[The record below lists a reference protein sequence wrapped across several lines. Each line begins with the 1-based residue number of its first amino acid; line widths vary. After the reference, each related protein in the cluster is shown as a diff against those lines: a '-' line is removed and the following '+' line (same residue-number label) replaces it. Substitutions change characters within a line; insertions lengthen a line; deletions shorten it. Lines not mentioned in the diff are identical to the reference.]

1 MKPFSKKPAAGSKPT
16 IGGDS
21 VKPTTKPENKL
32 EVGFSTGGGQI
43 TAEQTEKVG
52 IAGGVSTSTTVGGVD
67 ITAQAGGEMHASA
80 GAQVTGTYAAAT
92 AEVGASAGASVV
104 STKQVGGAT
113 LTNETAVGAQVNAS
127 GNASG
132 GWDGRNAS
140 ATAEVQGGASVS
152 ASSTNS
158 VSGGGVTYTNE
169 AHAGASAELYAGGTV
184 QAGKDGASGKAGAEV
199 GASVGVGGS
208 HGIYDK
214 NGNGIQSGAEVSV
227 GAQAGAVVEA
237 GATMNNGVVTLGG
250 TGEVALIG
258 GVEFN
263 ASVSVDTKPA
273 QKGIKNV
280 VKDATKVAL
289 KIANDKV
296 TTEAAKILAGDPVAI
311 AQNQANLERIAK
323 EQAAAAKAE
332 ADRVAAVAKAEA
344 DRVAAVAKAEAER
357 VAAEAARIAQEQA
370 AAAQREAERV
380 AAAAA
385 AEAQRVA
392 DAAKSTANT
401 VADGAKKVGS
411 TISSGAKK
419 FFSDSRLKENVV
431 KVGEVHGINV
441 YNYNYLGSAVV
452 QRGVMA
458 QELLGTDYA
467 DAVEMQ
473 DNGFYKVDYDLLP
486 ELH

>member
-1 MKPFSKKPAAGSKPT
+1 MNPFNRKPAPGGKPT
-16 IGGDS
+16 IGGGS
-21 VKPTTKPENKL
+21 VKPPTKPENKL

-52 IAGGVSTSTTVGGVD
+52 MSGGISTSTTVGGVD

-158 VSGGGVTYTNE
+158 VSGGGVTYSNE
-169 AHAGASAELYAGGTV
+169 AHVGAQAELYAGGTV

-214 NGNGIQSGAEVSV
+214 NGNGATTGAEVSV

-237 GATMNNGVVTLGG
+237 GATMDNGVVTIGG
-250 TGEVALIG
+250 TGELAVIA

-273 QKGIKNV
+273 Q
-280 VKDATKVAL
+280 
-289 KIANDKV
+289 
-296 TTEAAKILAGDPVAI
+296 EAAKKGAIAAEQLAKQQASKVQAGLNKQLKQFNTPEAKAAGDRAVAEETKR
-311 AQNQANLERIAK
+311 AAEA
-323 EQAAAAKAE
+323 AAAAKAE
-332 ADRVAAVAKAEA
+332 ADRVAAVAKQEAE
-344 DRVAAVAKAEAER
+344 RVAAVAAAEAER
-357 VAAEAARIAQEQA
+357 VAA
-370 AAAQREAERV
+370 V
-380 AAAAA
+380 AA

-431 KVGEVHGINV
+431 KVGEVAGINV
-441 YNYNYLGSAVV
+441 YSYNYLGSAVV

-467 DAVEMQ
+467 DAVEMHS
-473 DNGFYKVDYDLLP
+473 NGFYQVDYNLLP